1 MKQFKAM
8 KFWIGDNPELSK
20 KVQEILFGAGYH
32 WYSGS
37 TEQKTEPRYIRT
49 EPNGTMYHGC
59 TSAYYVEAYGEAIDI
74 SWMLAEKETISI
86 GDKKY
91 YKDELETALKNIN
104 PI

>member
-1 MKQFKAM
+1 
-8 KFWIGDNPELSK
+8 
-20 KVQEILFGAGYH
+20 
-32 WYSGS
+32 
-37 TEQKTEPRYIRT
+37 
-49 EPNGTMYHGC
+49 MYHGC